1 MPACNVVDVFSELVI
16 GVIFNLMNLDEF
28 VSFISYHI
36 IYLLDQFK
44 ELQKI
49 SFGRGFI
56 LGVDLFHLPAL
67 SREPLLVCGG
77 DDAKVHLFARQ
88 EGKVYINFMYK

>member
-1 MPACNVVDVFSELVI
+1 
-16 GVIFNLMNLDEF
+16 MNLF
-28 VSFISYHI
+28 PLSHTILLFIYVG
-36 IYLLDQFK
+36 QFK

-67 SREPLLVCGG
+67 SCEPLLVCGG

-88 EGKVYINFMYK
+88 EGKVYINFMYKWCVYECV